1 MWRIFLR
8 SGVWIF
14 PTRAYGAGSLKFGA
28 PIARNLRH
36 TRPIPNGYWHLD
48 EMVIVIRG
56 QRYWLWRAVDNEG
69 EVLDFLVQSKRN
81 AQAALKLMR
90 KLLKKQ
96 GWTPT
101 RITTDKLRSYHVAIR
116 TLGLTAQPIDDRRA
130 NNRAENSH
138 QPVRRRE
145 RKQQRFKSP
154 GSAQRFLNIQAAV
167 YNPFYLQ
174 RHLCNRLTFKR
185 FRKDAFN
192 LWESASA
199 PLRPNTINVTM
210 PELLPPIRSCFPTG
224 KARRACARSTRTRV
238 CPLQTIWLRRRVG
251 TLPLL
256 LQISRVRMNSESERP
271 SQATENISESVPTKL
286 YSVRRKNV
294 NCWNSG

>member
-1 MWRIFLR
+1 MDTISFKRHRFPPEIIRRAVWLYARFTLSYRDVEDLLAERGLDISYESVRRWFLK
-8 SGVWIF
+8 
-14 PTRAYGAGSLKFGA
+14 LGA

-81 AQAALKLMR
+81 AQAALKLMC

-116 TLGLTAQPIDDRRA
+116 TLGLTAQHIDNKRA

-138 QPVRRRE
+138 LSFRRRE
-145 RKQQRFKSP
+145 HAMLRFRRMQSLQKFATVHS
-154 GSAQRFLNIQAAV
+154 SV
-167 YNPFYLQ
+167 YNHFNQ
-174 RHLCNRLTFKR
+174 ARHLCSRDNFKLNRAAALAEWR
-185 FRKDAFN
+185 QLGA
-192 LWESASA
+192 A
-199 PLRPNTINVTM
+199 
-210 PELLPPIRSCFPTG
+210 
-224 KARRACARSTRTRV
+224 
-238 CPLQTIWLRRRVG
+238 
-251 TLPLL
+251 
-256 LQISRVRMNSESERP
+256 
-271 SQATENISESVPTKL
+271 
-286 YSVRRKNV
+286 
-294 NCWNSG
+294 

>member
-1 MWRIFLR
+1 MDTISFKRHRFPPEIIR
-8 SGVWIF
+8 RAVWLYARFTLSYRDVEDLLAERGLDISYESVRRWF
-14 PTRAYGAGSLKFGA
+14 LKFGA

-116 TLGLTAQPIDDRRA
+116 P
-130 NNRAENSH
+130 
-138 QPVRRRE
+138 
-145 RKQQRFKSP
+145 RKVKIFSRPTSLYCAT
-154 GSAQRFLNIQAAV
+154 S
-167 YNPFYLQ
+167 
-174 RHLCNRLTFKR
+174 CNRHGKQ
-185 FRKDAFN
+185 K
-192 LWESASA
+192 SALVEPQCFP
-199 PLRPNTINVTM
+199 PLR
-210 PELLPPIRSCFPTG
+210 L
-224 KARRACARSTRTRV
+224 ST
-238 CPLQTIWLRRRVG
+238 
-251 TLPLL
+251 
-256 LQISRVRMNSESERP
+256 
-271 SQATENISESVPTKL
+271 
-286 YSVRRKNV
+286 
-294 NCWNSG
+294 